1 MKQTEF
7 KNETEM
13 IQKINRK
20 DLERKH
26 KEFRKET
33 ERIKKEN

>member
-13 IQKINRK
+13 IQKINKK
-20 DLERKH
+20 DLERKQ
-26 KEFRKET
+26 KGLRKNT
-33 ERIKKEN
+33 EM

>member
-20 DLERKH
+20 DLERKQ
-26 KEFRKET
+26 KGLRRNT
-33 ERIKKEN
+33 EM

>member
-7 KNETEM
+7 RNETEM

-20 DLERKH
+20 DLERKQ
-26 KEFRKET
+26 KGLRKNT
-33 ERIKKEN
+33 EM

>member
-20 DLERKH
+20 DLERKQ
-26 KEFRKET
+26 KGLRKNT
-33 ERIKKEN
+33 EM